1 MLFNCI
7 LLALSVSIDSL
18 TIGISYGLKK
28 TKIDNISNTILFAI
42 SFCITCGSIFLGHY
56 IFALFSPI
64 LSTVLG
70 SSFLIILGIYN
81 IYKSLNT
88 SPTDYD
94 IDHSNNIDAH
104 ESIFLGLALSID
116 SICVGIGSGII
127 GLNDIILPFLIATFQ
142 LAFLN
147 CGNFISQKIVKYIN
161 VSEQTLSIF
170 SSIILILVGIFR
182 SYQWG
187 HP

>member
-18 TIGISYGLKK
+18 PIGISYGLKK
-28 TKIDNISNTILFAI
+28 TKINNISNIILFAI

-56 IFALFSPI
+56 ISALFSPI
-64 LSTVLG
+64 LSTILG

-88 SPTDYD
+88 TLTDYD

-127 GLNDIILPFLIATFQ
+127 GLNDIILPFLVATFQ

-147 CGNFISQKIVKYIN
+147 CGNSISQKIVKYLN
-161 VSEQTLSIF
+161 VSEPALSIF
-170 SSIILILVGIFR
+170 SSVILIIVGMLRI
-182 SYQWG
+182 YK
-187 HP
+187 

>member
-28 TKIDNISNTILFAI
+28 TKINNISNIILFVI

-56 IFALFSPI
+56 ISALFSPV
-64 LSTVLG
+64 LSTILG
-70 SSFLIILGIYN
+70 SSFLVILGIYN
-81 IYKSLNT
+81 IYKSLHA

-127 GLNDIILPFLIATFQ
+127 GLNDIILPFFVATFQ

-147 CGNFISQKIVKYIN
+147 CGNSISQKIVEYFN
-161 VSEQTLSIF
+161 FSEQALSIF
-170 SSIILILVGIFR
+170 SSIILIIIGMLRI
-182 SYQWG
+182 YK
-187 HP
+187 

>member
-1 MLFNCI
+1 MVFNCI

-28 TKIDNISNTILFAI
+28 TKINTISNIILFAI

-56 IFALFSPI
+56 ISALFSPI
-64 LSTVLG
+64 LSTILG

-81 IYKSLNT
+81 IYKSLNA

-127 GLNDIILPFLIATFQ
+127 GLNDIILPFLVATFQ
-142 LAFLN
+142 LDFLN
-147 CGNFISQKIVKYIN
+147 CGNYISQKIVKYLN
-161 VSEQTLSIF
+161 VSEQALSIF
-170 SSIILILVGIFR
+170 SSVILIIVGMLRI
-182 SYQWG
+182 YK
-187 HP
+187 

>member
-28 TKIDNISNTILFAI
+28 TKINNISNIILFAI

-56 IFALFSPI
+56 ISALFTPI
-64 LSTVLG
+64 LSTILG

-81 IYKSLNT
+81 IYKSLNS

-127 GLNDIILPFLIATFQ
+127 GLNDIILPFFVATFQ

-147 CGNFISQKIVKYIN
+147 CGNSISQKIIKYFN
-161 VSEQTLSIF
+161 FSEQALSIF
-170 SSIILILVGIFR
+170 SSVILIIVGMLRI
-182 SYQWG
+182 YK
-187 HP
+187 

>member
-1 MLFNCI
+1 MRQLLLIKYGELTTKKDNRNTFINI
-7 LLALSVSIDSL
+7 LCD
-18 TIGISYGLKK
+18 
-28 TKIDNISNTILFAI
+28 
-42 SFCITCGSIFLGHY
+42 
-56 IFALFSPI
+56 
-64 LSTVLG
+64 
-70 SSFLIILGIYN
+70 N

-127 GLNDIILPFLIATFQ
+127 GLNDIILPFLVATFQ

-147 CGNFISQKIVKYIN
+147 CGNSISQKIVKYLN
-161 VSEQTLSIF
+161 VSEQALSIF
-170 SSIILILVGIFR
+170 SSVILIIVGMLRI
-182 SYQWG
+182 YK
-187 HP
+187 

>member
-18 TIGISYGLKK
+18 TIGISYWLKK
-28 TKIDNISNTILFAI
+28 TKINNISNIILFAI

-56 IFALFSPI
+56 ISALFTPI
-64 LSTVLG
+64 LSTILG

-81 IYKSLNT
+81 IYKSLNA

-127 GLNDIILPFLIATFQ
+127 GLNDIISPFFVATFQ

-147 CGNFISQKIVKYIN
+147 CGNSISQKIIKYFN
-161 VSEQTLSIF
+161 FSEQALSIF
-170 SSIILILVGIFR
+170 SSVILIIVGMLRI
-182 SYQWG
+182 YK
-187 HP
+187 

>member
-28 TKIDNISNTILFAI
+28 TKINNISNIILFAI

-56 IFALFSPI
+56 ISALFSPV
-64 LSTVLG
+64 LSTILG
-70 SSFLIILGIYN
+70 SSFLIILGLYN

-104 ESIFLGLALSID
+104 ESILLGLALSID

-127 GLNDIILPFLIATFQ
+127 GLNDIILPFLVATFQ

-147 CGNFISQKIVKYIN
+147 CGNSISQKIVKYLN
-161 VSEQTLSIF
+161 VSEQALSIF

-182 SYQWG
+182 IYK
-187 HP
+187 

>member
-1 MLFNCI
+1 MHYLWFYI
-7 LLALSVSIDSL
+7 FRAL
-18 TIGISYGLKK
+18 Y
-28 TKIDNISNTILFAI
+28 
-42 SFCITCGSIFLGHY
+42 FCII
-56 IFALFSPI
+56 SPV
-64 LSTVLG
+64 LSTILG

-142 LAFLN
+142 LVFLN
-147 CGNFISQKIVKYIN
+147 CGNSISQKIVKYLNI
-161 VSEQTLSIF
+161 SEQALSIF

-182 SYQWG
+182 IYK
-187 HP
+187 

>member
-28 TKIDNISNTILFAI
+28 TKINNISNIILFAI

-56 IFALFSPI
+56 ISALFTPI
-64 LSTVLG
+64 LSTILG

-81 IYKSLNT
+81 IYKSLNA

-127 GLNDIILPFLIATFQ
+127 GLNDIILPFFVATFQ

-147 CGNFISQKIVKYIN
+147 CGNSISQKIIKYFN
-161 VSEQTLSIF
+161 FSEQALSIF
-170 SSIILILVGIFR
+170 SSVILIIVGMLRI
-182 SYQWG
+182 YK
-187 HP
+187 